1 MWSEYYAER
10 VLCGVSIM
18 WDQYYVGQVLSWSSV
33 FLNQQAVLEPMVF
46 YNHVNLMDVAL
57 SYSS

>member
-1 MWSEYYAER
+1 
-10 VLCGVSIM
+10 M

-33 FLNQQAVLEPMVF
+33 FLNQQAVLEPIVF

-57 SYSS
+57 SCSS